1 MNFSFERSFF
11 TAQIVQ
17 RQSWLKLVVCR
28 YEKHWMPFLA
38 EVSSSI
44 ETDLNFCP
52 PIDIHWVWHVH
63 MLAPVRWPQNVKHKM
78 KNAKW
83 KKHKMKNT
91 KWNKKH
97 GSPTVKSMPSYFM
110 DCVNVTGRLLGHQL
124 TSSVVILITIP
135 MLCKLLIGILSAT
148 NVSLLLF
155 YQTSGARGTAGE
167 HKKGN
172 LKDLLMK
179 KIFHDFLTTLAWEN

>member
-38 EVSSSI
+38 EVSNSI

-83 KKHKMKNT
+83 KETQNEKGKMKNT

-135 MLCKLLIGILSAT
+135 
-148 NVSLLLF
+148 F
-155 YQTSGARGTAGE
+155 QTVNWHLVCYKYFSVFISKHQEREALQESTR
-167 HKKGN
+167 KV
-172 LKDLLMK
+172 
-179 KIFHDFLTTLAWEN
+179 I